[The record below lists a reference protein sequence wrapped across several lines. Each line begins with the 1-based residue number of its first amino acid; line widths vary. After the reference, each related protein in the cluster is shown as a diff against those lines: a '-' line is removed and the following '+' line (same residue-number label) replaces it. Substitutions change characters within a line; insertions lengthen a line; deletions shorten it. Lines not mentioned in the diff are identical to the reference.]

1 MQPRRR
7 DKVILDNLHGNTYV
21 DPLSLKFV
29 DSLQFQRLR
38 DIKQLGLCYLVYPG
52 ASHSRF
58 EHSLGVYKLA
68 RMTVENLA
76 KNVRVIFFRA
86 LVFPLDNRVFQ
97 PDFLSGLLHDVGHG
111 PFSHVFDNEFLPRIM
126 PGHKWSHEDMSTRM
140 IDYIVDVNH
149 IDISSTDLKRVKDM
163 ILCSKNP
170 SLIEEYNEKTFLFDI
185 VANGRNSIDVD
196 KFDYILRD
204 SRACGITS
212 NFTLGRLMDN
222 IKVID
227 NEICYLATDAMEVW
241 NLFRTRA
248 DLFRKI
254 YTHRKVKALELML
267 ADVLVL
273 SDDYLGISA
282 GVFDPEQ
289 FWKMDDSLL
298 KAIETSDVDELKEA
312 RELVWRMKR
321 CGQGL
326 YQFCNEYLVPKEKT
340 EHFKDVTAK
349 DIVCCGVRS
358 LYATCHNLLSM
369 QKSGAKISED
379 DIVVSN
385 VKIDLACGK
394 PDPLSGVHF
403 FKEFDDSVKFTVDR
417 QNLSGFYSDHCV
429 DRIVRVYAK
438 KPELVEAVSEAFEAF
453 QLRTYDYKPQLH
465 GTPDGKKR
473 RKSGL
478 IST

>member
-76 KNVRVIFFRA
+76 KNVPPELGITASDITTVSLA
-86 LVFPLDNRVFQ
+86 
-97 PDFLSGLLHDVGHG
+97 GLLHDVGHG

-163 ILCSKNP
+163 ILSSKNP

-349 DIVCCGVRS
+349 DIVCCAV
-358 LYATCHNLLSM
+358 H
-369 QKSGAKISED
+369 

-394 PDPLSGVHF
+394 PDPLSGAILTF
-403 FKEFDDSVKFTVDR
+403 FKQEFDDSVKFTVDR

-453 QLRTYDYKPQLH
+453 QLRTYDCKPQLH

>member
-1 MQPRRR
+1 MGALNEDALPRSMQPRRR

-76 KNVRVIFFRA
+76 KNPELRITTSDITIVSLA
-86 LVFPLDNRVFQ
+86 
-97 PDFLSGLLHDVGHG
+97 GLLHDVGHG

-349 DIVCCGVRS
+349 DIVCCG
-358 LYATCHNLLSM
+358 
-369 QKSGAKISED
+369 KSGAKISED